1 MEEEK
6 EEKKGGWADFESRKR
21 GPGGEKRLSTPLK
34 PEIAPFSG
42 KSKCTCACQ

>member
-21 GPGGEKRLSTPLK
+21 GPGGGEATFYSF
-34 PEIAPFSG
+34 EA
-42 KSKCTCACQ
+42 